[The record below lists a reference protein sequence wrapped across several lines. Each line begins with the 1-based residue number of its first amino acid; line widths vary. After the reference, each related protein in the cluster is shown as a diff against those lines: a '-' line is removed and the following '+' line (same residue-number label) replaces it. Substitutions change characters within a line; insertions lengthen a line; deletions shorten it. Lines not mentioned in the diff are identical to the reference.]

1 MRILAGVVRGMG
13 AVHEHGIVHLD
24 LKPGIHLHVKKNS

>member
-24 LKPGIHLHVKKNS
+24 LKPGIHAHVKKNS